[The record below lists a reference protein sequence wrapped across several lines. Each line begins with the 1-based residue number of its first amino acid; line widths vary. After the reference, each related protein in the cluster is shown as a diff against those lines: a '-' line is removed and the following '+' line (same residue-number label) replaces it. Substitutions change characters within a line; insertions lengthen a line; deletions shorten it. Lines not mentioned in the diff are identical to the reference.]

1 MVSVCEVSIHHETAS
16 VDSNLPAHA
25 APVSSYDGKRSGK
38 LSFDFH
44 DPNVGSVI
52 DFGAE
57 RELLRLPY
65 SVRWVSN
72 DFPFHDTHLTASE
85 AKISRVVVST
95 MSPVTASFEPD
106 SLALR
111 TRYGP

>member
-1 MVSVCEVSIHHETAS
+1 MVSICEISIHHEKGS
-16 VDSNLPAHA
+16 FNSNLPTHA

-44 DPNVGSVI
+44 DPNVGRVI

-57 RELLRLPY
+57 IKLLRLPY

-72 DFPFHDTHLTASE
+72 DFPFHVMHLTASG
-85 AKISRVVVST
+85 AKTSSVVVST
-95 MSPVTASFEPD
+95 MSPVMARLEPD